1 MPGSHKLTALLLWI
15 LLTLMLLG
23 LLVQLDLSGLSRHQN
38 ALLVSLEQRL
48 NQRLNRTER
57 LLHHMATLTARNGH
71 DLGKLS
77 QTLEELMLLSP
88 AIHRLHLQQ
97 LVTEDDIAAFEQQ
110 MRLQYPGFLLH
121 GLSAIT
127 PANTET
133 SGAAIYQP
141 VILALP
147 TGQEDLPPLGTD
159 LSLIPAL
166 KTAIA
171 TAHSQSQVAYSDV
184 FNQAR
189 GEPLIAAFLAVP
201 QEPPRLLSVA
211 LRGRDLIDTEML
223 PPGSRVSLT
232 LPKSSTQPLLHKGT
246 AESVLFYLPRQQSV
260 GNSRLRFDLLLEYPV
275 QLADFS
281 WGLVLIIL
289 VLNTSG
295 SLLFYAWLH
304 QRQAATTRYLETL
317 EVQRLKQHL
326 QTHSEEL
333 QQQLQENQRLTH
345 RILDIQERERRH
357 LAQELHDEL
366 GQCLT
371 AIRTDARM
379 LLQDHPDSE
388 DSVNHHAESI
398 DAIARHIYDVTYDL
412 MRALR
417 PTLLDDLGLVDAVR
431 ELIRSQHLERQGV
444 QLELDL
450 KGALND
456 MEERLNINLYRMI
469 QEALTNIQRHARCS
483 KAHIRL
489 QRSDADEPTDRLELE
504 ITDNG
509 CGFDTAIISRKGRF
523 GVLGMQARAKAL
535 GGDLVISSQ
544 PGSGT
549 RLQLRIPLTTTA
561 VPTASTPSAAE

>member
-1 MPGSHKLTALLLWI
+1 MLGSHKLTALLLWI

-23 LLVQLDLSGLSRHQN
+23 LLVQLDLSGLSRHQS
-38 ALLVSLEQRL
+38 ALLTSLEQRL
-48 NQRLNRTER
+48 NQRLNKTEQ
-57 LLHHMATLTARNGH
+57 LLHHMATLTARGSH
-71 DLGKLS
+71 DLSSLS
-77 QTLEELMLLSP
+77 QTLEEVLPLSP
-88 AIHRLHLQQ
+88 AIHRVHLQQ
-97 LVTEDDIAAFEQQ
+97 QVTEDEISALERQ
-110 MRLQYPGFLLH
+110 MRLQHPDFLLH

-133 SGAAIYQP
+133 SGVAIYQP

-147 TGQEDLPPLGTD
+147 AGQEDLPPLGTD

-166 KTAIA
+166 KAAITTARNR
-171 TAHSQSQVAYSDV
+171 HQVAYSDV
-184 FNQAR
+184 FNQGR
-189 GEPLIAAFLAVP
+189 GEPLIAAFLALP
-201 QEPPRLLSVA
+201 QDPSLLLSAA
-211 LRGRDLIDTEML
+211 LRGRDLLDTEIL
-223 PPGSRVSLT
+223 PQGSRVSLT
-232 LPKSSTQPLLHKGT
+232 LPQSGPQTLWQNTTS
-246 AESVLFYLPRQQSV
+246 ESVLFYLPRQQAV
-260 GNSRLRFDLLLEYPV
+260 GNSRLQLDLLLEYPV
-275 QLADFS
+275 RLSDFS
-281 WGLVLIIL
+281 WGLVLITL

-295 SLLFYAWLH
+295 SLLFYAWLR
-304 QRQAATTRYLETL
+304 QRQAATTSHLEKL
-317 EVQRLKQHL
+317 EIQRLKQHL

-379 LLQDHPDSE
+379 LLQDHPDSG

-431 ELIRSQHLERQGV
+431 ELVRSQHLERQGV
-444 QLELDL
+444 QLELTL

-469 QEALTNIQRHARCS
+469 QEALTNIQRHAGCTE
-483 KAHIRL
+483 AQIRL
-489 QRSDADEPTDRLELE
+489 QRTDADEPTDRLELDVS
-504 ITDNG
+504 DNG

-535 GGDLVISSQ
+535 GGELIIDSQ
-544 PGSGT
+544 PGGGT
-549 RLQLRIPLTTTA
+549 RLRLRIPLAAA
-561 VPTASTPSAAE
+561 VAPTASTPSAAG

>member
-1 MPGSHKLTALLLWI
+1 MLGSHKLTALLLWI

-23 LLVQLDLSGLSRHQN
+23 LLVQLDLSGLSRHQS
-38 ALLVSLEQRL
+38 ALLTSLEQRL
-48 NQRLNRTER
+48 NQRLNKTEQ
-57 LLHHMATLTARNGH
+57 LLHHMATLTARGSHN
-71 DLGKLS
+71 LSSLS
-77 QTLEELMLLSP
+77 QALEEVLPLSP
-88 AIHRLHLQQ
+88 AIHRVHLQQ
-97 LVTEDDIAAFEQQ
+97 RVTEDEISALERQ
-110 MRLQYPGFLLH
+110 MRLQHPDFLLH

-133 SGAAIYQP
+133 SGVAIYQP

-147 TGQEDLPPLGTD
+147 AGQEDLPPLGTD

-166 KTAIA
+166 KAAITTARNR
-171 TAHSQSQVAYSDV
+171 HQVAYSDV
-184 FNQAR
+184 FNQGR
-189 GEPLIAAFLAVP
+189 GEPLIAAFLALP
-201 QEPPRLLSVA
+201 QDPSLLLSAA
-211 LRGRDLIDTEML
+211 LRGRDLLDTEIL
-223 PPGSRVSLT
+223 PQGSRVSLT
-232 LPKSSTQPLLHKGT
+232 LPQSGTQTLWQNT
-246 AESVLFYLPRQQSV
+246 ASESVLFYLPRQQTV
-260 GNSRLRFDLLLEYPV
+260 GNSRLQLDLLLEYPV
-275 QLADFS
+275 RLSDFS
-281 WGLVLIIL
+281 WGLVLITL

-295 SLLFYAWLH
+295 SLLFYAWLR
-304 QRQAATTRYLETL
+304 QRQAATTSHLEKL
-317 EVQRLKQHL
+317 EIQRLKQHL

-379 LLQDHPDSE
+379 LLQDHPDSG

-431 ELIRSQHLERQGV
+431 ELVRSQHLERQGV
-444 QLELDL
+444 QLELTL

-469 QEALTNIQRHARCS
+469 QEALTNIQRHAGCTE
-483 KAHIRL
+483 AHIRL
-489 QRSDADEPTDRLELE
+489 QRTDADEPSDRLELDVS
-504 ITDNG
+504 DNG

-535 GGDLVISSQ
+535 GGELIIDSQ
-544 PGSGT
+544 PGGGT
-549 RLQLRIPLTTTA
+549 RLRLRIPLAAA
-561 VPTASTPSAAE
+561 VAPTASTPSAAG